1 MSQTPYS
8 VQQVSTP
15 AYAIDLPIFKVRM
28 LVPSTLMTRRI
39 VKIWLRRHA
48 ACKLD

>member
-8 VQQVSTP
+8 VQLVSTP
-15 AYAIDLPIFKVRM
+15 AYAIDLPIFKVGM
-28 LVPSTLMTRRI
+28 PFLSTLMNRRI